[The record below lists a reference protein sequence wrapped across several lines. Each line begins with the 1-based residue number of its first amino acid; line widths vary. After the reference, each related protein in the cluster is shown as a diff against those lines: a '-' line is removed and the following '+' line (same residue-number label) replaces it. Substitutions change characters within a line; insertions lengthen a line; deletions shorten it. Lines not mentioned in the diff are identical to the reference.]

1 MKETKKSKIWMIIAI
16 VAIVIILI
24 LSIVLVVNYNG
35 SDNMKSGNN
44 TDKSTNVEKNENKID
59 NKTDNVKIVE
69 SEASKI
75 TLEEYKT
82 DNFTM
87 KKPKGWTVETG
98 GTGIF
103 YTIRVYD
110 PQNTN
115 NQVYLMIKMQPLLK
129 SASEKSA
136 WQNYYNLSGNNPQ
149 YKVFTEAVVLD
160 NPTTEGF
167 YKKFNEVT
175 SYASSIEPSFSS
187 MKFPKFTNFTKKEK
201 FESSASMK
209 SVALDSKVLR
219 ATFTG
224 DNSKEGEGLFMASI
238 VNFGN
243 QYNGGVDMGYYMIYD
258 IMAITAEKDEFIN
271 YKDILLDSVNSI
283 EFSDAYVKQTI
294 DNGNAQTQQA
304 LALNASIQ
312 KSFDSYMSAW
322 ESRQKSY
329 DIMSQKQSDAT
340 LGYERVYDTDTGDI
354 YKAYNGFTDDYKGE
368 RYKSITDKQ
377 HLRKAK
383 SMPIKYLKASG
394 TGFFVEKDGF
404 ALAIRD
410 DLKDIVKNDAF
421 IKHMHD
427 ILEYRTMEYYR
438 RRYLERI

>member
-1 MKETKKSKIWMIIAI
+1 
-16 VAIVIILI
+16 
-24 LSIVLVVNYNG
+24 
-35 SDNMKSGNN
+35 MKSGNN
-44 TDKSTNVEKNENKID
+44 TNKSTNVEKKENKID

-187 MKFPKFTNFTKKEK
+187 MKFPKFTNFTKKEE

-368 RYKSITDKQ
+368 RYKSITDNMYTEKT
-377 HLRKAK
+377 
-383 SMPIKYLKASG
+383 SG
-394 TGFFVEKDGF
+394 YIEK
-404 ALAIRD
+404 
-410 DLKDIVKNDAF
+410 
-421 IKHMHD
+421 
-427 ILEYRTMEYYR
+427 
-438 RRYLERI
+438 

>member
-1 MKETKKSKIWMIIAI
+1 
-16 VAIVIILI
+16 
-24 LSIVLVVNYNG
+24 
-35 SDNMKSGNN
+35 MKSGNN
-44 TDKSTNVEKNENKID
+44 TNKSTNVEKKENKID

-187 MKFPKFTNFTKKEK
+187 MKFLKFTNFTKKEE

-368 RYKSITDKQ
+368 RYKSITDNMYTEKT
-377 HLRKAK
+377 
-383 SMPIKYLKASG
+383 SG
-394 TGFFVEKDGF
+394 YIEK
-404 ALAIRD
+404 
-410 DLKDIVKNDAF
+410 
-421 IKHMHD
+421 
-427 ILEYRTMEYYR
+427 
-438 RRYLERI
+438 

>member
-1 MKETKKSKIWMIIAI
+1 
-16 VAIVIILI
+16 
-24 LSIVLVVNYNG
+24 
-35 SDNMKSGNN
+35 MKSGNN
-44 TDKSTNVEKNENKID
+44 TNKSTNVEKKENKID

-87 KKPKGWTVETG
+87 EKPKGWTVETG

-187 MKFPKFTNFTKKEK
+187 MKFPKFTNFTKKEE

-238 VNFGN
+238 VNLGN

-368 RYKSITDKQ
+368 RYKSITDNMYTEKT
-377 HLRKAK
+377 
-383 SMPIKYLKASG
+383 SG
-394 TGFFVEKDGF
+394 YIEK
-404 ALAIRD
+404 
-410 DLKDIVKNDAF
+410 
-421 IKHMHD
+421 
-427 ILEYRTMEYYR
+427 
-438 RRYLERI
+438 